1 MYIID
6 KYFIKRGVHMTA
18 FGGRA
23 QSSNQK
29 LCVAKTKR
37 SQLLVASLVYFWTL
51 GSPSETLIQHVVGI
65 PGTFCNRHSLVLS
78 LGCRQQWFLQGSG
91 HPYAKPTLYF
101 GNMGDMFLR
110 KKAMFDI
117 VCDLYSKGGSNK

>member
-65 PGTFCNRHSLVLS
+65 PGTFCNRYSLVLS
-78 LGCRQQWFLQGSG
+78 LGFRQQWFLQGSG
-91 HPYAKPTLYF
+91 HS
-101 GNMGDMFLR
+101 LR
-110 KKAMFDI
+110 EANLVFWQHGRH
-117 VCDLYSKGGSNK
+117 VLAEESHV